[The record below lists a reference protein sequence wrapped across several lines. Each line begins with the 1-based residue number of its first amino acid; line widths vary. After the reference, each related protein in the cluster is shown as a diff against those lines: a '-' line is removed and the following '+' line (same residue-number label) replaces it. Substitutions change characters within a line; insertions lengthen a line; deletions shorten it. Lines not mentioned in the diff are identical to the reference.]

1 MKYTEAKLMRAH
13 IALLG
18 GGTTIKALARAYGY
32 SAAEL
37 GKQLK
42 AWRKKHDTKATSAR
56 LS

>member
-42 AWRKKHDTKATSAR
+42 QWRAKHDAMRTTG
-56 LS
+56 